1 MVDSMITDR
10 EQPLYESHS
19 QELKLSP
26 RNDESLVVRLGFLI
40 NDEIAG
46 IANFGQTL
54 CGTRST
60 AG

>member
-10 EQPLYESHS
+10 EQPMYESHS

-26 RNDESLVVRLGFLI
+26 RNDVRLGFLI
-40 NDEIAG
+40 SGSMAG
-46 IANFGQTL
+46 IANFGQTP

-60 AG
+60 EG